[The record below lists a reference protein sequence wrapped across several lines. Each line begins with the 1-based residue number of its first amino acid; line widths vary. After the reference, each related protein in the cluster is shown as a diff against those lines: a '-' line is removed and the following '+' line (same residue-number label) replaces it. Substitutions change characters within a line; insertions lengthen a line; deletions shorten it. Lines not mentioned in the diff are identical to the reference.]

1 MNADRSSST
10 SVAIIGGGP
19 AGASVAITLARLG
32 VRCMVLEAA
41 AQPGFKVGECLP
53 PTVGP
58 VIDQLGLG
66 ESLRNGTHLASYGNR
81 SAWGSPV
88 AIERDFLFSPYG
100 CGWHLDRSLFEVQ
113 LSDRSRGEG
122 VDWQSGVRVT
132 NASREDRE
140 WVLDAAGPGDH
151 FRLKSAFLVD
161 ATGRPAR
168 FARQIGARQFRFD
181 QLIGLWNRLEPDGSG
196 TDIDP
201 RTLVESVR
209 SGWWYSSGLPGGSLM
224 VIYFT
229 DRDLID
235 LSGARAGPDWRKL
248 LDETG
253 HTRRRIRES
262 SRGFFANPRVLPA
275 NNARLDRFVGGGW
288 LAVGD
293 AAVAYD
299 PLSSYGITAS
309 LAGGI
314 RAGEAIAEF
323 LNNQPR
329 GLKEYASHIEAAYL
343 EYLKMQRDHY
353 LLEQRWP
360 NEPFW
365 RRRAVG

>member
-19 AGASVAITLARLG
+19 AGAAVAITLARFG

-53 PTVGP
+53 PTAGP
-58 VIDQLGLG
+58 VIDQLGLTEFMRRG
-66 ESLRNGTHLASYGNR
+66 GHLPSYGNR
-81 SAWGSPV
+81 SVWGSPV

-100 CGWHLDRSLFEVQ
+100 CGWHLDRLLFEAQ
-113 LSDRSRGEG
+113 LADQARTHG
-122 VDWQSGVRVT
+122 VDWQSGVRVI
-132 NASREDRE
+132 NVSREE
-140 WVLDAAGPGDH
+140 NQWVLDAMLLQDRV
-151 FRLKSAFLVD
+151 RLRSAFLVD
-161 ATGRPAR
+161 ATGRPGR
-168 FARQIGARQFRFD
+168 FARQIGARQLRFD
-181 QLIGLWNRLEPDGSG
+181 QLIGLWNRLEPNEAGA
-196 TDIDP
+196 DP
-201 RTLVESVR
+201 DTRTLVESVR
-209 SGWWYSSGLPGGSLM
+209 SGWWYSSGLPDGSLM

-229 DRDLID
+229 DRDLIG
-235 LSGARAGPDWRKL
+235 LSGAGAGSDWEKL
-248 LDETG
+248 LNETD
-253 HTRRRIRES
+253 HTRRRVKGS

-275 NNARLDRFVGGGW
+275 NNARLDRFGGEGW

-314 RAGEAIAEF
+314 RAGEAIANF
-323 LNNQPR
+323 LNNHPR
-329 GLKEYASHIEAAYL
+329 VLQEYAGHIEAAFL
-343 EYLKMQRDHY
+343 EYLKVRSDHY

-360 NEPFW
+360 DEPFW